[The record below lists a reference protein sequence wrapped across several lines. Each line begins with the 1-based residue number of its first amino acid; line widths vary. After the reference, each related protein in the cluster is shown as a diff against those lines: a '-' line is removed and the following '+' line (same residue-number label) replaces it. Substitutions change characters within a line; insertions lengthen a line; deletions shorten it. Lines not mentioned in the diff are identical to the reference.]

1 MPCPNLVPRLFLPP
15 KKEPGNEVG
24 LAPLVF
30 YSVQQQIISLIV
42 VGLDDQDILLNI
54 SQEEITIKKH
64 KGSLI
69 LF

>member
-1 MPCPNLVPRLFLPP
+1 MH
-15 KKEPGNEVG
+15 
-24 LAPLVF
+24 
-30 YSVQQQIISLIV
+30 QIISLIV
-42 VGLDDQDILLNI
+42 VGFDDQEILLNI